1 LPDPLPDK
9 KKDVGPRLPQQWRF
23 LIPYVV
29 VGLLLLWV
37 WQDMFSHLA
46 VQTIPY
52 SQFKEY
58 LARGEVKSV
67 TIRDNEIYGRIVK
80 RAEPVK
86 TAPASKTPPPGAKAP
101 ANAQPGKMPPA
112 AAEKVEEE
120 FPFLTKRIPGVDDRE
135 LVKELEAAK
144 VEFRG
149 EQPGLFSQVLLGWI
163 LPLGLMVLLWI
174 FISRRL
180 GAAGQAVM
188 SFGKSRAKLVADK
201 QTNVT
206 FQDVAGCDE
215 AKYELQEVVDFL
227 KNPSRYEALGAK
239 IPKGVLLVGPPGTG
253 KTLLARAVAGEAKV
267 PFFSLS
273 GSDFVE
279 MFVGVGASRVRDLFE
294 QAKSQA
300 PCIIFIDELDAIGRQ
315 RGVHVGA
322 VNDEREQTLNQL
334 LVEMDGFEAN
344 VGVILLAATNRP
356 DVLDRAL
363 LRPGRFDRQVVI
375 DAPDIDGRL
384 AILKVHSRDKPLAGD
399 VDLRRI
405 AQGTP
410 GFSGADLA
418 NAINEAALLAARRRA
433 KEISQHD
440 LEEAIEKVV
449 AGPERK
455 SRRLDDQERRR
466 VAYHEVGHALVAA
479 YSEHADEVHKISIV
493 PRGRAA
499 LGYTLQLPEG
509 EQLLMTRAELVDR
522 IKGLL
527 GGRAAEEVVFN
538 EVSTGAENDLERA
551 TAMARQMVCIY
562 GMSPRVGLVHVG
574 HRPHPY
580 LNGLTD
586 GALQRDFS
594 ERTAQEV
601 DEEVK
606 KLLDEAYAAARSIL
620 VAHRDKLDLVS
631 EELIKRET
639 LDRQTFRK
647 LIEDGA
653 APAIAEEAPASAPAR
668 TPASTTPSSG

>member
-1 LPDPLPDK
+1 VPAEPSPDK
-9 KKDVGPRLPQQWRF
+9 KNTESRFPQQWRYF
-23 LIPYVV
+23 IPYLL
-29 VGLLLLWV
+29 VGLLLLWI
-37 WQDMFSHLA
+37 WQDVAKNL
-46 VQTIPY
+46 VVTVIPY
-52 SQFKEY
+52 SEFKAY
-58 LARGEVKSV
+58 LAAGEVKEV
-67 TIRDNEIYGRIVK
+67 TLRETQITGRIV
-80 RAEPVK
+80 RHVEPEESK
-86 TAPASKTPPPGAKAP
+86 ATPPSKPGQTQPSSKTPKRP
-101 ANAQPGKMPPA
+101 Q
-112 AAEKVEEE
+112 E
-120 FPFLTKRIPGVDDRE
+120 FQFVTERIPGIEDRE
-135 LVKELEAAK
+135 LLRELDAAK
-144 VEFRG
+144 VTYTG
-149 EQPGLFSQVLLGWI
+149 QQPGIFSQLLLGWI
-163 LPLGLMVLLWI
+163 LPLGLLVLLWI
-174 FISRRL
+174 FISRRI

-188 SFGKSRAKLVADK
+188 GFGKSRAKLVADK
-201 QTNVT
+201 QTNVN

-227 KNPSRYEALGAK
+227 KNPGRYEALGAK

-294 QAKSQA
+294 QAKAQA

-375 DAPDIDGRL
+375 DAPDIDGRV
-384 AILKVHSRDKPLAGD
+384 AILKVHSRDKPLAAD

-418 NAINEAALLAARRRA
+418 NALNEAALLAARRGA
-433 KEISQHD
+433 KQISQHD

-466 VAYHEVGHALVAA
+466 VAYHEVGHAMVAA
-479 YSEHADEVHKISIV
+479 YSKHADKVHKISIV

-509 EQLLMTRAELVDR
+509 EQFLMTRAELSDR

-527 GGRAAEEVVFN
+527 GGRAAEDVVFG

-562 GMSPRVGLVHVG
+562 GMSPRVGLVHIG

-580 LNGLTD
+580 LNGVLD
-586 GALQRDFS
+586 GSLQRDFS
-594 ERTAQEV
+594 EQTAQEV

-606 KLLDEAYAAARSIL
+606 KLLDEAYAQARQIL
-620 VAHRDKLDLVS
+620 VEHRAKLDLVS
-631 EELIKRET
+631 QELIQRET
-639 LDRQTFRK
+639 IDRQTFYK
-647 LIEDGA
+647 LLEDGA
-653 APAIAEEAPASAPAR
+653 PEPGTPEHVADAPPTPMDSA
-668 TPASTTPSSG
+668 

>member
-1 LPDPLPDK
+1 
-9 KKDVGPRLPQQWRF
+9 
-23 LIPYVV
+23 LI
-29 VGLLLLWV
+29 L
-37 WQDMFSHLA
+37 S
-46 VQTIPY
+46 
-52 SQFKEY
+52 
-58 LARGEVKSV
+58 
-67 TIRDNEIYGRIVK
+67 
-80 RAEPVK
+80 
-86 TAPASKTPPPGAKAP
+86 
-101 ANAQPGKMPPA
+101 
-112 AAEKVEEE
+112 
-120 FPFLTKRIPGVDDRE
+120 
-135 LVKELEAAK
+135 
-144 VEFRG
+144 
-149 EQPGLFSQVLLGWI
+149 WI
-163 LPLGLMVLLWI
+163 LPLGLLILFWVFL
-174 FISRRL
+174 SRRL

-188 SFGKSRAKLVADK
+188 SIGKSRAKLLADK
-201 QTNVT
+201 ETGVT

-227 KNPSRYEALGAK
+227 KNPGRYEALGAK

-294 QAKSQA
+294 QAKAQA

-344 VGVILLAATNRP
+344 VGVIILAATNRP

-375 DAPDIDGRL
+375 DAPDMDGRL
-384 AILKVHSRDKPLAGD
+384 AILKVHARNKPLAAD
-399 VDLRRI
+399 ADLRRV

-418 NAINEAALLAARRRA
+418 NALNEAALLAARRGA
-433 KEISQHD
+433 KEISQRD
-440 LEEAIEKVV
+440 LEDAVEKVV

-455 SRRLDDQERRR
+455 SRRLDEDERRR

-479 YSEHADEVHKISIV
+479 HSQHADKVHKISIV

-509 EQLLMTRAELVDR
+509 EQFLMTRSELIDR

-527 GGRAAEEVVFN
+527 GGRAAEEEVFG

-551 TAMARQMVCIY
+551 TALARQMVCTF
-562 GMSPRVGLVHVG
+562 GMSPSVGLVHIG
-574 HRPHPY
+574 HSPHPF
-580 LNGLTD
+580 LNGLLE
-586 GALQRDFS
+586 AAPQRDFS
-594 ERTAQEV
+594 ERTAQDV

-606 KLLDEAYAAARSIL
+606 KLLDDAYAEARRIL
-620 VAHRDKLDLVS
+620 TEHRDQLELVS
-631 EELIKRET
+631 HELITRET
-639 LDRQTFRK
+639 IDRHTFYK
-647 LIEDGA
+647 LIGKEEPHEALLPSDNGQTTALSTPEKNAPGA
-653 APAIAEEAPASAPAR
+653 
-668 TPASTTPSSG
+668 